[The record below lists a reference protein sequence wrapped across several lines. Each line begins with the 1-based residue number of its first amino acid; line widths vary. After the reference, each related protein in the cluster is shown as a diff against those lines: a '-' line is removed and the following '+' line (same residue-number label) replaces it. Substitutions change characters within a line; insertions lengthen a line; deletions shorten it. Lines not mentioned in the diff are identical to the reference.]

1 MALTR
6 YFSFYN
12 ERRVHQNLSNA
23 GRDVFRD
30 RQDGEGGVAMKQAY
44 TKRILSSSNGSR
56 VMRRGD
62 ERILMRFTD
71 GFDRGFHTSQ
81 FSTLNDSPFP
91 V

>member
-1 MALTR
+1 
-6 YFSFYN
+6 
-12 ERRVHQNLSNA
+12 
-23 GRDVFRD
+23 
-30 RQDGEGGVAMKQAY
+30 MKQAY

-71 GFDRGFHTSQ
+71 GSDRVFHTSQ
-81 FSTLNDSPFP
+81 FNTLNDSPFS